1 MRPARA
7 ALRSYILRRLLLMV
21 PVLFGVSVIVFLVI
35 SLIPGDPAKAILG
48 TFATPENIAK
58 VNRDL
63 GLDRPLPVQ
72 YVIWL
77 GNLLH
82 GDFGRSYILHRP
94 VIDEV
99 LDRLFPTLLLAGVAL
114 VLSSVA
120 GVLLGIV
127 AAIKQNAWQDKLITV
142 GVLIGIST
150 PSFWLGILLIFWFGV
165 RFALL
170 PVGGMQDLFG
180 GGGPFDIARHLV
192 LPAIALAAVAGAV
205 LVRLTRANMLEV
217 LRQDYIRTARAKG
230 LTERRVIFKH
240 AFRNA
245 LVNVV
250 PIIGLEAG
258 FVLGGAVYIETV
270 FQWPGIGRMLVNAIS
285 TRDILLVQGGVLVIA
300 VAYVLI
306 NLLTDIVQSV
316 LDPRIGRT

>member
-1 MRPARA
+1 
-7 ALRSYILRRLLLMV
+7 LGTYILRRLLLMV
-21 PVLFGVSVIVFLVI
+21 PVLFGVTVIVFLAI

-58 VNRDL
+58 VNHDL
-63 GLDRPLPVQ
+63 GLDRALPIQ
-72 YVIWL
+72 YFIWL

-99 LDRLFPTLLLAGVAL
+99 LDRLFPTLLLAGAAL
-114 VLSSVA
+114 VLSSVM
-120 GVLLGIV
+120 GLSLGIL
-127 AAIKQNAWQDKLITV
+127 AAIRQNGWQDKLITV
-142 GVLIGIST
+142 AVLVGIST

-165 RFALL
+165 RLSVF
-170 PVGGMQDLFG
+170 PVGGMVEMFG
-180 GGGPFDIARHLV
+180 GGGALDIARHLV
-192 LPAIALAAVAGAV
+192 LPAVALAAVAGAV
-205 LVRLTRANMLEV
+205 LVRLTRGSMLEV
-217 LRQDYIRTARAKG
+217 MRQDYIRTARAKG
-230 LTERRVIFKH
+230 LGEASVIFKH

-245 LVNVV
+245 LVSVI

-285 TRDILLVQGGVLVIA
+285 TRDILLVQGGVLIVA
-300 VAYVLI
+300 AAYVVI
-306 NLLTDIVQSV
+306 NLLTDIAQSL
-316 LDPRIGRT
+316 LDPRISRS